1 MSAPFRSRSA
11 GSKSRSVST
20 VTRVM
25 SPRPATTRGAV
36 LSTLVIREPSDTCWA
51 CAGALSASSSVF
63 NALSMSPPHDGP
75 GRRFR
80 TQQENVEFGSQVQ
93 AVVHEGGVELPHF
106 AGRARQLSGVTG
118 LQHFLPVAR
127 RLVSQSSMS
136 CGMQRLPDGPAEIGE
151 SAYDRGG
158 RPQAPPRI
166 LADQANAHGGR
177 PVGGR
182 SIKSPQVTVRA
193 RQAPVEGLHMRMAK
207 RAHGLSSRKHPG
219 SATVTDMD
227 LGAVAQ

>member
-1 MSAPFRSRSA
+1 MRGGTERVEQRLQRVVDVAPSRRAWPPIPDATGERRVRESGA
-11 GSKSRSVST
+11 GCRARGRRRTTPLRWTSTATQRRDRAST
-20 VTRVM
+20 V
-25 SPRPATTRGAV
+25 
-36 LSTLVIREPSDTCWA
+36 
-51 CAGALSASSSVF
+51 
-63 NALSMSPPHDGP
+63 H
-75 GRRFR
+75 
-80 TQQENVEFGSQVQ
+80 
-93 AVVHEGGVELPHF
+93 
-106 AGRARQLSGVTG
+106 AGRAAAR
-118 LQHFLPVAR
+118 VAELHELR
-127 RLVSQSSMS
+127 
-136 CGMQRLPDGPAEIGE
+136 MQRLPDGPAEIGE

-166 LADQANAHGGR
+166 LADQANANGGR